1 MKKLIMGLVASVII
15 ATPALADY
23 TFVVPQKPGSG
34 TSVWTSIVA
43 KELEKHL
50 GEPIKIVHIP
60 GANDIPGFNKFHN
73 ELQNDEKT
81 VMVSHGGNGVS
92 YLVDQVDY
100 DYYQYDPIGMMNLT
114 IINGHRV
121 EVDPYKE
128 KIIFSAGSGMN
139 QI

>member
-60 GANDIPGFNKFHN
+60 GANDIQVLISSTTNY
-73 ELQNDEKT
+73 KT
-81 VMVSHGGNGVS
+81 TKR
-92 YLVDQVDY
+92 
-100 DYYQYDPIGMMNLT
+100 P
-114 IINGHRV
+114 
-121 EVDPYKE
+121 
-128 KIIFSAGSGMN
+128 
-139 QI
+139 